1 MISRSQI
8 SLELAKKLADE
19 VVATAKRNNFSPVTV
34 YIVDAAANII
44 VQQRMD
50 SCPVV
55 GIPQFAYAKAYTC
68 IATKGSSRAFRD
80 KYTTFPEGETPDPK
94 KYCQMVG
101 MITIADGKM
110 ASIPGGVLLRSK
122 VDGEII
128 GAIGVSGAAADQ
140 DELMA
145 LTAARQFSE
154 ILSSDPA

>member
-8 SLELAKKLADE
+8 SLEVAKKLADE
-19 VVATAKRNNFSPVTV
+19 VVATSKKHNFAPVTV
-34 YIVDAAANII
+34 YVLDAGAHII

-80 KYTTFPEGETPDPK
+80 KYTTFPQGEIPDPK

-101 MITIADGKM
+101 MITNADGKL
-110 ASIPGGVLLRSK
+110 ASVDRASK
-122 VDGEII
+122 RHYCNSRGQGKIVVVCVMMIC
-128 GAIGVSGAAADQ
+128 
-140 DELMA
+140 
-145 LTAARQFSE
+145 
-154 ILSSDPA
+154 